1 MLVDREVK
9 CRAWVEIVTQNHRAD
24 RHLQWLEVHLES
36 AHFQDVSI
44 LTYQLFLPTRVNTV
58 QRKLKKDIAGLEEA
72 EKSSSRLWA
81 DVMIIAGGCQLLYP
95 CLCRPCMACVRKAS
109 QQAGLV

>member
-44 LTYQLFLPTRVNTV
+44 LTCQPFLSTWTNVV
-58 QRKLKKDIAGLEEA
+58 QRKIKKDTAGLEEP
-72 EKSSSRLWA
+72 EKSPTRLWA
-81 DVMIIAGGCQLLYP
+81 DVMIIAGC
-95 CLCRPCMACVRKAS
+95 C
-109 QQAGLV
+109 